1 MTPDG
6 HYIFAV
12 DFDNTLIKGNTWPDV
27 NGEMN
32 IPMIKYLQMEQ
43 ARGSKII
50 LWTCRTGQP
59 LQDAVDLCKS
69 YGLEFDAVNE
79 NLPEMI
85 KAYGNN
91 SRKVSADKYIDDNA
105 IDPSGVSWTLFTDF
119 KLSIVKSLVSNE

>member
-32 IPMIKYLQMEQ
+32 IPMINYLQMEQ
-43 ARGSKII
+43 ARGTKVI
-50 LWTCRTGQP
+50 LWTSRAGQP
-59 LQDAVDLCKS
+59 LQDAIDLCKS

-79 NLPEMI
+79 NIPEII
-85 KAYGNN
+85 KAYGND
-91 SRKVSADKYIDDNA
+91 SRKISADRYIDDRA
-105 IDPSGVSWTLFTDF
+105 VDPGGVAWTLFTDF
-119 KLSIVKSLVSNE
+119 KLSIAKSLVQNE

>member
-43 ARGSKII
+43 ARGTKVI
-50 LWTCRTGQP
+50 LWTCRAGQS
-59 LQDAVDLCKS
+59 LQDAVELCKS

-85 KAYGNN
+85 KAYGND
-91 SRKVSADKYIDDNA
+91 SRKISADRYIEDHA

>member
-1 MTPDG
+1 
-6 HYIFAV
+6 
-12 DFDNTLIKGNTWPDV
+12 
-27 NGEMN
+27 
-32 IPMIKYLQMEQ
+32 MEQ